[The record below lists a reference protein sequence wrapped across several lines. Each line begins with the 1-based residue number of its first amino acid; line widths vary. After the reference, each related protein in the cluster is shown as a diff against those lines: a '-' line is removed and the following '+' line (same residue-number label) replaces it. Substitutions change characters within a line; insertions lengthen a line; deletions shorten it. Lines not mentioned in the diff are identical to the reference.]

1 MDPISGAGLLMAGL
15 TFPAQMFSSGVV
27 AYTTI
32 SQVRNMGSS
41 FGTWYWLFKF
51 QESRYIFWG
60 MSHKAC
66 SPGGLDETQ
75 MPRIVYRT
83 VVQALVQIKTLLED
97 KDSLCKR

>member
-1 MDPISGAGLLMAGL
+1 MDPISVSGMVMTGL
-15 TFPAQMFSSGVV
+15 TFPAQLFSNGVV

-66 SPGGLDETQ
+66 SPDGLHESQ
-75 MPRIVYRT
+75 MPNIVYET
-83 VVQALVQIKTLLED
+83 IVQALV
-97 KDSLCKR
+97 